1 MKAILR
7 QAIAN
12 LRGHKL
18 QAALIFTVLF
28 ASSTLLTVAFNTLH
42 TAQGAFERLFEKSH
56 APHLWLLLDPLALPR
71 EETERMLAELPGV
84 DETSRA
90 YRTISTTMFFGDLC
104 ESGPAMRDWP
114 EPSDAVGRPVI
125 VEGRSPDPGET
136 DVIVLDRN
144 AAVDYQV
151 EVDDT
156 IGVLTPTGRRDLTV
170 AGLFVSTEVCPT
182 CFPFITYVA
191 PGTMADLGLLTSW
204 DQDEGALDI
213 GLRLVDPAE
222 TQAVLQAATE
232 ALPEDSVWGW
242 DQWQDL
248 RSYADSSTQLQSI
261 LLLTFSGVA
270 VVAAGLLMASA
281 IRGTVRTQTRQM
293 GLLKAIGFT
302 GGQLAWIYL
311 AEYLALA
318 LAASL
323 AGLIAGSMIAVLTL
337 KSISMMFGD
346 NLARPAA
353 WILLA
358 TPLVTLLATTLF
370 TSSALRR
377 AVRMDV
383 VQAIRTGSERP
394 RSRRSSLG
402 GGVLRRLPLPLL
414 MGMREVMAQPGRALL
429 MVIGLGTAVL
439 TMVSGFTITSTLQ
452 AILSDPAQ
460 LGFEGDVSI
469 RRSEYISEE
478 AVRQLIDAQPEVAS
492 YYSERWRS
500 FHFPGENVYY
510 HARFREGDLDDFR
523 FPVVEGRMF
532 ERHGEALAG
541 YGMMTSRGLQ
551 IGDTVD
557 ILINDYPFSIEIV
570 GLYRENSNNGR
581 MMVFPSETL
590 RLVMPDFETFTF
602 VIKLEPGS
610 DPKAVADRFTEA
622 SNSLVDAR
630 TIGIGA
636 LPGNVASLPGIM
648 TALTLVLAVIAGL
661 GVSNIAWMTVQEHR
675 REYGILKSVGM
686 TPAQVV
692 LSVLAGV
699 SAMAVAAYMVGLPA
713 GLMGIRALMNTVA
726 ISIGFG
732 PLSLWTS
739 VIGIVLL
746 LPGIALLA
754 MLGAFIPAYR
764 AGRTSP
770 IEVLRY
776 E

>member
-1 MKAILR
+1 
-7 QAIAN
+7 
-12 LRGHKL
+12 
-18 QAALIFTVLF
+18 
-28 ASSTLLTVAFNTLH
+28 
-42 TAQGAFERLFEKSH
+42 
-56 APHLWLLLDPLALPR
+56 
-71 EETERMLAELPGV
+71 
-84 DETSRA
+84 
-90 YRTISTTMFFGDLC
+90 
-104 ESGPAMRDWP
+104 
-114 EPSDAVGRPVI
+114 
-125 VEGRSPDPGET
+125 
-136 DVIVLDRN
+136 
-144 AAVDYQV
+144 
-151 EVDDT
+151 
-156 IGVLTPTGRRDLTV
+156 
-170 AGLFVSTEVCPT
+170 
-182 CFPFITYVA
+182 
-191 PGTMADLGLLTSW
+191 
-204 DQDEGALDI
+204 
-213 GLRLVDPAE
+213 
-222 TQAVLQAATE
+222 
-232 ALPEDSVWGW
+232 
-242 DQWQDL
+242 
-248 RSYADSSTQLQSI
+248 
-261 LLLTFSGVA
+261 
-270 VVAAGLLMASA
+270 
-281 IRGTVRTQTRQM
+281 
-293 GLLKAIGFT
+293 
-302 GGQLAWIYL
+302 
-311 AEYLALA
+311 
-318 LAASL
+318 
-323 AGLIAGSMIAVLTL
+323 
-337 KSISMMFGD
+337 
-346 NLARPAA
+346 
-353 WILLA
+353 
-358 TPLVTLLATTLF
+358 
-370 TSSALRR
+370 
-377 AVRMDV
+377 
-383 VQAIRTGSERP
+383 
-394 RSRRSSLG
+394 
-402 GGVLRRLPLPLL
+402 

-551 IGDTVD
+551 IGDTID
-557 ILINDYPFSIEIV
+557 ILINDHPFSIEIV